1 SPESTAVIRS
11 HRFCLAL
18 TVVTAACGWNLF
30 AADPDLSEYRTV
42 ETAIAAKVAKPG
54 ATASTRPGFLG
65 LLVGLNPQG
74 KLAVT
79 EVAAESPAFR
89 AGVRAGDILLGLN
102 GAVVKDEDSFYD
114 LLRARSLGEAIK

>member
-1 SPESTAVIRS
+1 
-11 HRFCLAL
+11 
-18 TVVTAACGWNLF
+18 
-30 AADPDLSEYRTV
+30 
-42 ETAIAAKVAKPG
+42 PG

-102 GAVVKDEDSFYD
+102 GAAVKDEDSFYD
-114 LLRARSLGEAIK
+114 LLRARSLGEAIKLALSRQDRALDLQATLEPPSRPMAVGPQRAVLGIQ